1 MRYNWISLLALSALA
16 LTTRTPFVFADDGAW
31 KQLNGAFLSAYQ
43 QGKQSV
49 IHRSRPVLIVSDD
62 RMTLVTQK
70 KTQSWNL
77 DMRTFHDLKTMSHV
91 PLTFFLIC
99 HEFVEP
105 GVVPSVQI
113 RKLREFKSLLQKGRG
128 ELARFPEANRARQ
141 ARVLDRALQV
151 VDQTVFKKRI
161 GIAELNTYVQE
172 QTPDIQKNIE
182 EAVAHQIGVLRS
194 KMEIIKAILS
204 QSEFSQLKIV
214 ISGPSQPRERNLFL
228 QFFEDDLKIKGDRAK
243 LLYAENTTS
252 NQQAIDQ
259 LAAVLL
265 DREMSTAFFQG
276 DPRALER
283 DIRGQATEQYL
294 KERK

>member
-1 MRYNWISLLALSALA
+1 M
-16 LTTRTPFVFADDGAW
+16 
-31 KQLNGAFLSAYQ
+31 
-43 QGKQSV
+43 
-49 IHRSRPVLIVSDD
+49 
-62 RMTLVTQK
+62 
-70 KTQSWNL
+70 
-77 DMRTFHDLKTMSHV
+77 
-91 PLTFFLIC
+91 
-99 HEFVEP
+99 
-105 GVVPSVQI
+105 
-113 RKLREFKSLLQKGRG
+113 
-128 ELARFPEANRARQ
+128 
-141 ARVLDRALQV
+141 
-151 VDQTVFKKRI
+151 DQTVFKKRI